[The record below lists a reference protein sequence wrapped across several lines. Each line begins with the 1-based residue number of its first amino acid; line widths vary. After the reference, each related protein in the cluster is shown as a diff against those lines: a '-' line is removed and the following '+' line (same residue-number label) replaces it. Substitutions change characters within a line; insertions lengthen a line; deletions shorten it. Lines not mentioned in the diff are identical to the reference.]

1 MKIVILGR
9 PNVGKS
15 TLFNRLT
22 QRQRA
27 IVHDQPGVTR
37 DWREADGTLADLSFR
52 VCDTA
57 GLDGFESPEIKQ
69 QIAHQT
75 QQLITQA
82 DILLFMMDGREGLTA
97 SELTLAHQIRL
108 SLKPSILL
116 VNKCESR
123 NRQTNVYE
131 AYRLGLG
138 DPIRLSAEHGDG
150 MDDLYDALVPYF
162 KEREHSSGI
171 DEKLDLPATKD
182 LRLAIVGR
190 PNVGKSTLINALL
203 GERRVLTG
211 DQPGITRD
219 AVTISWQYDQ
229 QNIQLIDTAG
239 LRRRS
244 RIQETVEKSSAHSSL
259 IEIKYA
265 HVVVLVLDAHDALNK
280 QDLNIASHIVDEGR
294 ALVIAI
300 NKWDEANP
308 QQLAEVMDKLSQSLA
323 QVKGVPLIPISALK
337 YRNLDKMMK
346 AVLKMHQLWD
356 FRIPTAQLNQ
366 WLQNAL
372 ERHAPPL
379 SGSTRVRIKYATQ
392 IKTRPPTFALF
403 ASKPVEIPDSYR
415 RYLMTSLREAFDL
428 PGVPLRFLLRKGKNP
443 FVDGK

>member
-22 QRQRA
+22 HRQMA
-27 IVHDQPGVTR
+27 IVHNQPGVTR
-37 DWREADGTLADLSFR
+37 DWREADGKLADLSFQI
-52 VCDTA
+52 CDTA

-69 QIAHQT
+69 QIAYQT
-75 QQLITQA
+75 QQLIEQA
-82 DILLFMMDGREGLTA
+82 DILLFMMDGREGITS
-97 SELTLAHQIRL
+97 SEKTLALQIRT
-108 SLKPSILL
+108 SLKPYILL

-123 NRQTNVYE
+123 DGNANLYE

-138 DPIRLSAEHGDG
+138 DPIRLSAEHGEG
-150 MDDLYDALVPYF
+150 MDDLYQALLPYF
-162 KEREHSSGI
+162 K
-171 DEKLDLPATKD
+171 DEDETAEDLDLPPTKA

-203 GERRVLTG
+203 GETRVLTG
-211 DQPGITRD
+211 NQPGITRD

-229 QNIQLIDTAG
+229 QEIQLIDTAG

-244 RIQETVEKSSAHSSL
+244 RIQETLEKSSAHSSL
-259 IEIKYA
+259 LEIKYA
-265 HVVVLVLDAHDALNK
+265 HVVLLVLDAHDPLNK
-280 QDLNIASHIVDEGR
+280 QDLNIASHVIEEGR

-300 NKWDEANP
+300 NKWDEADP
-308 QQLAEVMDKLSQSLA
+308 KQLADVIDKLSQSLA

-337 YRNLDKMMK
+337 HKNLDKMMK
-346 AVLKMHQLWD
+346 SVLKMHQLWD
-356 FRIPTAQLNQ
+356 FRIPTAPLNQ
-366 WLQNAL
+366 WLQEAL

-403 ASKPVEIPDSYR
+403 ASKPVEIPDSI
-415 RYLMTSLREAFDL
+415 A
-428 PGVPLRFLLRKGKNP
+428 VI
-443 FVDGK
+443 

>member
-22 QRQRA
+22 HRQMA
-27 IVHDQPGVTR
+27 IVHNQPGVTR
-37 DWREADGTLADLSFR
+37 DWREADGKLADLSFQI
-52 VCDTA
+52 CDTA

-69 QIAHQT
+69 QIAYQT
-75 QQLITQA
+75 QQLMEQA
-82 DILLFMMDGREGLTA
+82 DILLFMMDGREGITS
-97 SELTLAHQIRL
+97 SERTLALQIRA
-108 SLKPSILL
+108 SLKPYILL

-123 NRQTNVYE
+123 QGHANLYE

-138 DPIRLSAEHGDG
+138 DPIRMSAEHGEG
-150 MDDLYDALVPYF
+150 MDDLYQALVPHF
-162 KEREHSSGI
+162 K
-171 DEKLDLPATKD
+171 DELEAEELDLPPTKA

-203 GERRVLTG
+203 GETRVLTG
-211 DQPGITRD
+211 NQPGITRD

-229 QNIQLIDTAG
+229 QEIQLIDTAG

-244 RIQETVEKSSAHSSL
+244 RIQETLEKSSAHSSL

-265 HVVVLVLDAHDALNK
+265 HVVLLVLDASDPLNK
-280 QDLNIASHIVDEGR
+280 QDLNIASHVVEEGR

-300 NKWDEANP
+300 NKWDEADP
-308 QQLAEVMDKLSQSLA
+308 KQLADITYKLGQSLA

-337 YRNLDKMMK
+337 QKNLDNLMK
-346 AVLKMHQLWD
+346 SVLKMHKLWD

-366 WLQNAL
+366 WLQQAL

-428 PGVPLRFLLRKGKNP
+428 PGVPLRFLIRKGKNP
-443 FVDGK
+443 FVDAK